1 MEENETLTCEKR
13 LQEAYE
19 IINLQA
25 KLLTD
30 ECIKV
35 DKYKDSVK
43 DASKRI
49 KNIKEAVDML
59 KLIIGKSP
67 YYNKVAIKR
76 IDEII
81 NEY

>member
-1 MEENETLTCEKR
+1 MEENEVLTCEKK

-25 KLLTD
+25 KLLSG

-35 DKYKDSVK
+35 DQYKDSLK

-49 KNIKEAVDML
+49 KNIKEAIDML

-67 YYNKVAIKR
+67 YYNKVAKKR

-81 NEY
+81 NDY

>member
-1 MEENETLTCEKR
+1 MEENETLTCEKK
-13 LQEAYE
+13 LQEAHE
-19 IINLQA
+19 IIEVQA

-35 DKYKDSVK
+35 DQYKDSLK

-67 YYNKVAIKR
+67 YYNKVARKR

-81 NEY
+81 NDY

>member
-1 MEENETLTCEKR
+1 MEEDEVLTCEKK

-19 IINLQA
+19 IIELQA
-25 KLLTD
+25 KLLSG

-35 DKYKDSVK
+35 DQYKDSLK
-43 DASKRI
+43 DTSKRI
-49 KNIKEAVDML
+49 KNIKEAVGML

-67 YYNKVAIKR
+67 YYNKVARKR

>member
-1 MEENETLTCEKR
+1 MEEDEVLTCEKK
-13 LQEAYE
+13 LEEAYK
-19 IINLQA
+19 IIELQA
-25 KLLTD
+25 KLLSG

-35 DKYKDSVK
+35 DQYKDSLK

-49 KNIKEAVDML
+49 KNIKEAIDML

-67 YYNKVAIKR
+67 YYNKVAKKR

-81 NEY
+81 NDY

>member
-1 MEENETLTCEKR
+1 MEENETLTCEKK
-13 LQEAYE
+13 LQEAHE
-19 IINLQA
+19 IIKLQA

-35 DKYKDSVK
+35 DQYKDSLK
-43 DASKRI
+43 NASKRI
-49 KNIKEAVDML
+49 KNIKEAVGML
-59 KLIIGKSP
+59 KLIIGKSS
-67 YYNKVAIKR
+67 YYDKVAKKR

>member
-1 MEENETLTCEKR
+1 M
-13 LQEAYE
+13 
-19 IINLQA
+19 
-25 KLLTD
+25 
-30 ECIKV
+30 
-35 DKYKDSVK
+35 K

-67 YYNKVAIKR
+67 YYNKVARKR

>member
-25 KLLTD
+25 KLLSD

-35 DKYKDSVK
+35 DQYKDSLK

-67 YYNKVAIKR
+67 YYNKVAKKR

-81 NEY
+81 NDY

>member
-19 IINLQA
+19 IIELQA

-35 DKYKDSVK
+35 DQYKDSLK
-43 DASKRI
+43 DVSKRI
-49 KNIKEAVDML
+49 KNIKEAIEML

>member
-1 MEENETLTCEKR
+1 MEENETLTCEKK

-19 IINLQA
+19 IIELQA

-35 DKYKDSVK
+35 DQYKDSLK

-49 KNIKEAVDML
+49 KNIKEAIEML
-59 KLIIGKSP
+59 KLIIGKSS

-81 NEY
+81 NDY

>member
-1 MEENETLTCEKR
+1 MEENETLTCEKK

-19 IINLQA
+19 IIELQA
-25 KLLTD
+25 KLLSG

-35 DKYKDSVK
+35 DQYKDSLK

-49 KNIKEAVDML
+49 KNIKEAIDML
-59 KLIIGKSP
+59 KLIIGKSS